1 MRLWR
6 IAGASYPVW
15 SGEGARIAG
24 ARWNPAGI
32 PVIYTGTSFAIS
44 ALEIL
49 VHANVGAIPRRFSYV
64 HADVPDDAPIEE
76 ADMSLIP
83 GWNSADMSSARAFGR
98 DWLRERR
105 SLVLLVPSVVTN
117 GLDRNALVN
126 PAHPDF
132 VRITV
137 SAESPV
143 AWDPRL
149 PMGGRSVH
157 PSAAAF
163 RARASSAEAMPP

>member
-24 ARWNPAGI
+24 ARWNPAGVS
-32 PVIYTGTSFAIS
+32 VIYTGTSFAIS

-49 VHANVGAIPRRFSYV
+49 VHANIGAIPRRFNYV
-64 HADVPDDAPIEE
+64 FANVPDDASIEE
-76 ADMSLIP
+76 LDVARIAGWETADV
-83 GWNSADMSSARAFGR
+83 SAARAVGR
-98 DWLRERR
+98 TWVEERR

-132 VRITV
+132 ARV
-137 SAESPV
+137 SVSSEFPV
-143 AWDPRL
+143 VWDQRL
-149 PMGGRSVH
+149 GMGGR
-157 PSAAAF
+157 
-163 RARASSAEAMPP
+163 